1 MKKYFLGCVFTLA
14 LLGLSATTA
23 HANFIFAVSVDTSG
37 LSSNYTAPFGIDLQL
52 ISGLNASGNTAALS
66 DFNFG
71 SGGSASGS
79 PSSMGGNVSGS
90 LSSTVTLIANPSNFF
105 NDFNQGFTPGSML
118 SFTVDLTTRVGTP
131 TPDSFAFYILQN
143 YSPNS
148 GVAIPTTDTFASS
161 VVSAD
166 ITSSNPSIIQ
176 AFAGLNGVPPA
187 PTITPLTSPVPE
199 PTSLTL
205 FALALATLAAG
216 RGWQRWQS
224 AGAA

>member
-90 LSSTVTLIANPSNFF
+90 LSSTAHLFELCDDLFLVYIGESGGEAVSRCAQFGHVG
-105 NDFNQGFTPGSML
+105 GFDGFARSRN
-118 SFTVDLTTRVGTP
+118 VD
-131 TPDSFAFYILQN
+131 S
-143 YSPNS
+143 
-148 GVAIPTTDTFASS
+148 
-161 VVSAD
+161 
-166 ITSSNPSIIQ
+166 
-176 AFAGLNGVPPA
+176 
-187 PTITPLTSPVPE
+187 
-199 PTSLTL
+199 
-205 FALALATLAAG
+205 
-216 RGWQRWQS
+216 
-224 AGAA
+224 